1 MRVHTAREQK
11 SKRAKEQE
19 SEKEKENEPRKK
31 RSVRIRKRDGTKNQ
45 QSNRMAKNFYVEK
58 ENSGENNADAKFKMK
73 RHFCYTFEKP
83 CIGIIQA
90 LLTLSTHFH
99 FHISDKIKRLPVL
112 KFFFLAEVLETK
124 ITTTTNQIYFDN
136 TVH

>member
-1 MRVHTAREQK
+1 MRVHTAREQE
-11 SKRAKEQE
+11 SERAKEHE
-19 SEKEKENEPRKK
+19 REKENENEPRKK

-90 LLTLSTHFH
+90 ILTLSTHFH

-112 KFFFLAEVLETK
+112 KFFFGGVLETK